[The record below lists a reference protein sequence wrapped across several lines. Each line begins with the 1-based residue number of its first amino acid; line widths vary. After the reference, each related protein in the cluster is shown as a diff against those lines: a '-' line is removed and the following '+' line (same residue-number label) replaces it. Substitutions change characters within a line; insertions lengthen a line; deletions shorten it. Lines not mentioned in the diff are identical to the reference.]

1 MEKKQK
7 MPHAKMLLGHEDL
20 VGPRDKPDTA
30 FGSEDRACSRWADL
44 ELWGCFEELGITPW
58 WMPLLGRYS

>member
-7 MPHAKMLLGHEDL
+7 VPPMKMLLGCEDL
-20 VGPRDKPDTA
+20 VGPRDKPGTVL
-30 FGSEDRACSRWADL
+30 GSRDRACFRWADP
-44 ELWGCFEELGITPW
+44 EQWGCFEGLGITPW